1 MSVNLPTD
9 YPLLL
14 NDIKKRIRA
23 AQIKANLSANREL
36 IQLYWEIGWLI
47 AARQQKEGWGAGV
60 IPRLARDLKN
70 ELPDIKGFS
79 ERNLKRMTRFHREYP
94 NLSHNVPQPA
104 AQINIREIRLT
115 KSHVV
120 AILSPK

>member
-14 NDIKKRIRA
+14 NDIKERIRA
-23 AQIKANLSANREL
+23 AQVKANLAVNREL
-36 IQLYWEIGWLI
+36 IQLYWEIGRLI
-47 AARQQKEGWGAGV
+47 AARQKKEGWGAGV

-79 ERNLKRMTRFHREYP
+79 ERNIKYMVAFSLEYG
-94 NLSHNVPQPA
+94 QPPIMQQA
-104 AQINIREIRLT
+104 
-115 KSHVV
+115 V
-120 AILSPK
+120 A

>member
-94 NLSHNVPQPA
+94 NLFHNVPQPA

>member
-14 NDIKKRIRA
+14 NDIKERIRV

-47 AARQQKEGWGAGV
+47 AARQQKEGWGADV
-60 IPRLARDLKN
+60 IPRLARDLNKIGDR
-70 ELPDIKGFS
+70 P
-79 ERNLKRMTRFHREYP
+79 RF
-94 NLSHNVPQPA
+94 
-104 AQINIREIRLT
+104 
-115 KSHVV
+115 
-120 AILSPK
+120 